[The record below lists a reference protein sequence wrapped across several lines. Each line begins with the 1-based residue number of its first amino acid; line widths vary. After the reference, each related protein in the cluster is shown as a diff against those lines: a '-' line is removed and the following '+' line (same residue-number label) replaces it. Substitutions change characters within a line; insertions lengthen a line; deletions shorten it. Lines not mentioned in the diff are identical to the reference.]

1 MTSSF
6 LTLSDE
12 AAQREIEAVLADIAA
27 HEWPTDI
34 YAARELYDVLGP
46 PVANDIRVEPV
57 TIGTIQAQMLTPPIY
72 DTHRALLFLHGG
84 GYVYG
89 SFASHGGM
97 TAEIARSANCKTLQP
112 DYRRAPENP
121 FPAAIEDSCAAY
133 EWLLLQGYR
142 PEHIAFVGDSAGGGL
157 VMATLVT
164 LKNQNRPLP
173 GAAVCISPWVDLE
186 MSGQSYID
194 RQSID
199 PMIDRE
205 LAEMLARLYLNGEDR
220 KDPRVSPIHADLQG
234 IPPLLIQVGERE
246 VLFSEAF
253 SLSECARANG
263 VEVTFEEWPQM
274 VHVWHLYFPIL
285 TAGRDAIARVGAFVR
300 EKTRG
305 TSV

>member
-6 LTLSDE
+6 LTSSEETARLE
-12 AAQREIEAVLADIAA
+12 MEAVLADIAA

-34 YAARELYDVLGP
+34 YEARELYDELGP
-46 PVANDIRVEPV
+46 PVATDISVEPI
-57 TIGTIQAQMLTPPIY
+57 TIGIIPAHMLTPPAF

-97 TAEIARSANCKTLQP
+97 TGEIARSSNCKTLQP
-112 DYRRAPENP
+112 QYRRAPEDP
-121 FPAAIEDSCAAY
+121 FPAAIEDACAAY
-133 EWLLLQGYR
+133 EWMLAQGYR
-142 PEHIAFVGDSAGGGL
+142 HEHIAFVGDSAGGGL
-157 VMATLVT
+157 VMATLLT
-164 LKNQNRPLP
+164 LKNQNRPMP

-205 LAEMLARLYLNGEDR
+205 LADMLAALYLNGEDA
-220 KDPRVSPIHADLQG
+220 KNPRVSPIHGDLRG
-234 IPPLLIQVGERE
+234 MPPLLIQVGERE

-253 SLSECARANG
+253 SLYERARASG
-263 VEVTFEEWPQM
+263 VDVTFEEWPLM
-274 VHVWHLYFPIL
+274 IHVWHLYFPIL
-285 TAGRDAIARVGAFVR
+285 TAGRDAIARIGAFVR